1 MSGRSRPRSEPWL
14 IHFFQ
19 RHPNDDKAG
28 AVPAIEFLDQV
39 PTKVRAEMQAVLE
52 AVAEAPPPAFS
63 GGGKWEVMRDHMAGF
78 YEVRVRGADRRNHRL
93 FCVLER
99 DADDLGGS
107 SIVVIDGLSKP
118 VRRAADP
125 RDYRRAQRYRAEFF
139 KRRTVLR

>member
-1 MSGRSRPRSEPWL
+1 VRKRSGHSAEPWL

-19 RHPNDDKAG
+19 RDARDDKAET
-28 AVPAIEFLDQV
+28 VPAIDFLDQV

-63 GGGKWEVMRDHMAGF
+63 GGGKWEVMHDEMAGF

-93 FCVLER
+93 FCILER
-99 DADDLGGS
+99 DASDLGGS

-118 VRRAADP
+118 VRQAANP
-125 RDYRRAQRYRAEFF
+125 RDYRRAIQYRTEFAN
-139 KRRTVLR
+139 RRTVLE